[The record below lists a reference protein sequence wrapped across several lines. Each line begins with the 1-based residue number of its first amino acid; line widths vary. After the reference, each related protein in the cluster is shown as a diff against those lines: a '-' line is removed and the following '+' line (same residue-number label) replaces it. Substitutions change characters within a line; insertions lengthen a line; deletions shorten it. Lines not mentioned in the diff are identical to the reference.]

1 MMPPP
6 GPAAWSSRLP
16 GHTWLGLLVLA
27 AGQFG
32 LFRDSPLA
40 ATWLTPIMWSGYI
53 LALDGVNFRL
63 RGLSWL
69 TTRRREF
76 PLLVLLSVAVW
87 LVFEG
92 YNLHLVNWVYR
103 GLPSRALVRD
113 FGYFWSFATIMPGVF
128 QTADFVEALFE
139 RASGLRATGRSAT
152 GQRAAAQPRSVGPAW
167 LWWLAGIAMV
177 SLPLALPNPAAAHTF
192 AAVWIGFFLILDPL
206 NERLGLASIRAQ
218 WAGGHRAPHWHCC
231 WVACCADSC
240 GRPGTSRQSEPVV
253 PTGCTPCL
261 RRCAY
266 SAGISGRCPCWV
278 CWGSRRLLS
287 SCSQRISCCARCWA
301 DRASSARFPPRFRLP
316 RCPPGQGAWSP
327 RPSLRAVRKTP
338 AAFAR
343 TCAGRTVP
351 IVPAAGL

>member
-6 GPAAWSSRLP
+6 GPAARSYRLP
-16 GHTWLGLLVLA
+16 GYTWLGLLVLA

-32 LFRDSPLA
+32 LLRGSPLT

-63 RGLSWL
+63 RGQSWL

-87 LVFEG
+87 LIFEG

-103 GLPSRALVRD
+103 GLPSRAVARD

-128 QTADFVEALFE
+128 ETADFVEGLFKRAASLRAAGR
-139 RASGLRATGRSAT
+139 RAS
-152 GQRAAAQPRSVGPAW
+152 GQRAARPRSVGPAW

-206 NERLGLASIRAQ
+206 NERLGLPSIRAQ
-218 WAGGHRAPHWHCC
+218 LASGHRRTALALLLAGLLCGFLWETWNQQAVRAGGAYWVYTVPQALRVFGWHF
-231 WVACCADSC
+231 
-240 GRPGTSRQSEPVV
+240 GQMPVLGLLGF
-253 PTGCTPCL
+253 PPFALELFAAYQLL
-261 RRCAY
+261 REML
-266 SAGISGRCPCWV
+266 G
-278 CWGSRRLLS
+278 GSRL
-287 SCSQRISCCARCWA
+287 
-301 DRASSARFPPRFRLP
+301 FGPLP
-316 RCPPGQGAWSP
+316 
-327 RPSLRAVRKTP
+327 TE
-338 AAFAR
+338 
-343 TCAGRTVP
+343 
-351 IVPAAGL
+351 VPAALEPARSGSLVSPP